1 MGIMQLKSSGAA
13 KQAPAKKVKKI
24 SFKENKQEQSAADL
38 LELKKKADA
47 ELFNNLMTK
56 AIELGK
62 FKTGDTRLEAFSLKC
77 EEYAKANDNAIPGS
91 DFVVAALK
99 EVGADEIA
107 EAFEKAL
114 AGIDLDIAVSEIPDI
129 EEAPED
135 EDSSTDTDSSEVPA
149 DEEPT
154 GDAESTDADKP
165 EDNPP
170 LNEEQTEQPVDGT
183 TQTPADEEPADQE
196 AAPRRAGR
204 PRKNV

>member
-1 MGIMQLKSSGAA
+1 MGIMQLKSSAA
-13 KQAPAKKVKKI
+13 PKQAPAKKVKKI
-24 SFKENKQEQSAADL
+24 SFKENKQEKPAVDT
-38 LELKKKADA
+38 EKIKADA

-62 FKTGDTRLEAFSLKC
+62 LKNDDNRLEAFSLKC
-77 EEYAKANDNAIPGS
+77 EEYARINKNNIPTS
-91 DFVVAALK
+91 DFVVRFLK

-114 AGIDLDIAVSEIPDI
+114 AGIDLDIAVSEMPDI

-135 EDSSTDTDSSEVPA
+135 SSTDADSSEAPV
-149 DEEPT
+149 DEEPV
-154 GDAESTDADKP
+154 GDAEPTDADKP

-183 TQTPADEEPADQE
+183 TQAPADEAPAEQE

-204 PRKNV
+204 PRKNA

>member
-24 SFKENKQEQSAADL
+24 SFKENKQEKPAVDT
-38 LELKKKADA
+38 EKIKADA
-47 ELFNNLMTK
+47 ELFNNLLTK
-56 AIELGK
+56 AIEMRK
-62 FKTGDTRLEAFSLKC
+62 FKPGDERLEAFSLKC

-114 AGIDLDIAVSEIPDI
+114 AGVDLDIAVSEMPDI
-129 EEAPED
+129 EEPD
-135 EDSSTDTDSSEVPA
+135 NEDSSTDADSSEAPV
-149 DEEPT
+149 DEEPVD
-154 GDAESTDADKP
+154 DAEPTDADKP

-170 LNEEQTEQPVDGT
+170 LNEELTEQPVDGT
-183 TQTPADEEPADQE
+183 TQAPADEAPAEQE

-204 PRKNV
+204 PRKNA

>member
-24 SFKENKQEQSAADL
+24 SFKENKQEKPAVDT
-38 LELKKKADA
+38 EKIKANA
-47 ELFNNLMTK
+47 ELFNDLMTK
-56 AIELGK
+56 AIEMRK
-62 FKTGDTRLEAFSLKC
+62 FKPGDERLEVFSLKC
-77 EEYAKANDNAIPGS
+77 EEYAKENNNAIPGS

-114 AGIDLDIAVSEIPDI
+114 AGIDLDIAVSEMPDI

-135 EDSSTDTDSSEVPA
+135 ADSSTDADSSEEPV

-154 GDAESTDADKP
+154 GDKES
-165 EDNPP
+165 E
-170 LNEEQTEQPVDGT
+170 TE
-183 TQTPADEEPADQE
+183 EEPAGDAEPKDEATAVVDATPEAETPAEQE

-204 PRKNV
+204 PRKNA

>member
-24 SFKENKQEQSAADL
+24 SFKENKQEKPAVDT
-38 LELKKKADA
+38 EKIKADA
-47 ELFNNLMTK
+47 ELFNNLITK
-56 AIELGK
+56 AIEMRK
-62 FKTGDTRLEAFSLKC
+62 FKPGDERLDAFSFRC

-114 AGIDLDIAVSEIPDI
+114 AGIDLDIVVSEMPDV
-129 EEAPED
+129 EAAPED
-135 EDSSTDTDSSEVPA
+135 VDSSTDADSSEAPV

-154 GDAESTDADKP
+154 GDKEP
-165 EDNPP
+165 ET
-170 LNEEQTEQPVDGT
+170 EEEPVDEAT
-183 TQTPADEEPADQE
+183 AVVDATPETEEPADQE
-196 AAPRRAGR
+196 SAPRRAGR
-204 PRKNV
+204 PRKNA

>member
-24 SFKENKQEQSAADL
+24 SFKENKQEKPAVDT
-38 LELKKKADA
+38 EKIKADA
-47 ELFNNLMTK
+47 ELFNNLITK
-56 AIELGK
+56 AIEMRK
-62 FKTGDTRLEAFSLKC
+62 FKPGDERLEAFSLKC

-114 AGIDLDIAVSEIPDI
+114 AGIDLDIVVSEMPDV
-129 EEAPED
+129 EAAPED
-135 EDSSTDTDSSEVPA
+135 ADSSTDADSSEAPV

-154 GDAESTDADKP
+154 GDKEP
-165 EDNPP
+165 ET
-170 LNEEQTEQPVDGT
+170 EEEPVDEAT
-183 TQTPADEEPADQE
+183 AVVDATPETEAPAEQE
-196 AAPRRAGR
+196 SAPRRAGR
-204 PRKNV
+204 PRKNE

>member
-24 SFKENKQEQSAADL
+24 SFKENKQEKPAVDT
-38 LELKKKADA
+38 EKIKADA
-47 ELFNNLMTK
+47 ELFNNLLTK
-56 AIELGK
+56 AIEMRK
-62 FKTGDTRLEAFSLKC
+62 FKPSDERLEAFSLKC

-114 AGIDLDIAVSEIPDI
+114 AGIDLDIAVSEMPDV
-129 EEAPED
+129 EAAHED
-135 EDSSTDTDSSEVPA
+135 EDSSTDADSSEAPA

-154 GDAESTDADKP
+154 GDKEP
-165 EDNPP
+165 ET
-170 LNEEQTEQPVDGT
+170 EEEPVDEAT
-183 TQTPADEEPADQE
+183 AVVDANPETEEPADQE

-204 PRKNV
+204 PRKNE

>member
-24 SFKENKQEQSAADL
+24 SFKENKQEKPAVDT
-38 LELKKKADA
+38 EKIKANA
-47 ELFNNLMTK
+47 ELFNDLMTK
-56 AIELGK
+56 AIEMRK
-62 FKTGDTRLEAFSLKC
+62 FKPGDERLEAFSLKC
-77 EEYAKANDNAIPGS
+77 EEYAKENNNAIPGS

-107 EAFEKAL
+107 KAFEKAL

-129 EEAPED
+129 EEPD
-135 EDSSTDTDSSEVPA
+135 NEDSSTDADSSEAPV

-154 GDAESTDADKP
+154 GDKEP
-165 EDNPP
+165 E
-170 LNEEQTEQPVDGT
+170 TE
-183 TQTPADEEPADQE
+183 EEPAEDAEPKDEATAVVDATPETETPAEQE

-204 PRKNV
+204 PRKNA

>member
-24 SFKENKQEQSAADL
+24 SFKENKQEKPAVDT
-38 LELKKKADA
+38 EKIKADA
-47 ELFNNLMTK
+47 ELFSNLMTK
-56 AIELGK
+56 AIEMRK
-62 FKTGDTRLEAFSLKC
+62 FKTGDERLEAFSLKC

-99 EVGADEIA
+99 EVGAAEFA

-114 AGIDLDIAVSEIPDI
+114 AGVDLDIAVSEMPDV
-129 EEAPED
+129 EAAHED
-135 EDSSTDTDSSEVPA
+135 EDSSTDADSSEAPT

-154 GDAESTDADKP
+154 GDKEP
-165 EDNPP
+165 E
-170 LNEEQTEQPVDGT
+170 TE
-183 TQTPADEEPADQE
+183 EEPADQE

-204 PRKNV
+204 PRKNE

>member
-1 MGIMQLKSSGAA
+1 MGIMQMKSSAA
-13 KQAPAKKVKKI
+13 PKQAPAKKVKKI

-62 FKTGDTRLEAFSLKC
+62 FKSGDERLEAFSLKC

-114 AGIDLDIAVSEIPDI
+114 AGIDLDIAVSEMPDI

-135 EDSSTDTDSSEVPA
+135 EDSSTDTDSSEAPV
-149 DEEPT
+149 DEEPVGDKEPET
-154 GDAESTDADKP
+154 EEEPVGDATAVVDANP
-165 EDNPP
+165 E
-170 LNEEQTEQPVDGT
+170 T
-183 TQTPADEEPADQE
+183 EEPANQE